1 MVQSALGGGSSSP
14 RLPGGNQPRFG
25 SHADDQPVVSNFDFP
40 RSSEAYPS
48 RLRDISDWQSG
59 RMRNFRFL
67 TRAEYVAP
75 LGAQRTDVDAFAHTK
90 GLGALGLGRAPRLT
104 RRPEEKSGTR
114 HR

>member
-14 RLPGGNQPRFG
+14 RLPGSNQPRFG
-25 SHADDQPVVSNFDFP
+25 SHADDEPVVFNFNFR
-40 RSSEAYPS
+40 RSSKAYPS

-59 RMRNFRFL
+59 PMRNFRFL
-67 TRAEYVAP
+67 TGAEYVAP
-75 LGAQRTDVDAFAHTK
+75 LGAQQADVDAFAPTK

-104 RRPEEKSGTR
+104 RRSEEKSGTR